1 MAGALGLKP
10 GVRVHGSCKA
20 SCRGLSAAFQRLS
33 TGPAASSRQTLVVEG
48 EAFRKQGLGL

>member
-20 SCRGLSAAFQRLS
+20 SCRGLTAAFQRLS
-33 TGPAASSRQTLVVEG
+33 TGPRSQQQTTTCN
-48 EAFRKQGLGL
+48 RR